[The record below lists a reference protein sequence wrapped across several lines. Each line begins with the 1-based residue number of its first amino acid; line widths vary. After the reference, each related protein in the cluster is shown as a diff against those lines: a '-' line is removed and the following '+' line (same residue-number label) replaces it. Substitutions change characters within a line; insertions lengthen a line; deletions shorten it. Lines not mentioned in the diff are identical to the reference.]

1 MEEKTKEELE
11 AEISKAMLAR
21 ISDFKEEADKL
32 TLEGVRRA
40 LEKDL
45 GLKKLSLDA
54 HKKFIKQCLDKF
66 YYGAEDIPKTE
77 EKVAEEPLLSEKEE
91 TSRECDDFQP
101 AADLKNSSSDVNEI
115 TKGSPALV
123 GEKNSDHESEKESLD
138 PEDDTDISEDAIKKA
153 IRKRAA
159 YLRSNL
165 QITLVKVRRLLEE
178 DLKLE
183 KNSLD
188 AYKKFIGS
196 EVDEILQSSET
207 VEATNGDKKEH
218 NKASNNKSTGKTN
231 RGAKKASKDSDS
243 SDSKDV
249 ISEDEESDEEVRRP
263 KKRPAQKIKTKA
275 SKKQKTSTEKKTS
288 ASGKKKPVEPDLEKS
303 DESDDEKSPEGNH
316 SESSSEEEDKK
327 RSDKPT
333 QVYGKK
339 VEHLKSIIK
348 SCGMGIPPS
357 VYKRAKQAPENK
369 REAFLIK
376 ELEEILEREGLST
389 NPSEKDIKSVKKKK
403 ERAKEL
409 EGIDMSNIVTSSRRR
424 TTSNYIPPP
433 KPKVESESDEDEENE
448 DEDDDNNEDSDDG
461 DSEVGHASEGSDE
474 EDAEEE
480 SD

>member
-1 MEEKTKEELE
+1 MEEKTEEELE
-11 AEISKAMLAR
+11 ADISRAMLAR

-66 YYGAEDIPKTE
+66 YYGAEDMSKTE

-91 TSRECDDFQP
+91 ASRELDDFQP
-101 AADLKNSSSDVNEI
+101 AADLKNSNSDINGTRE
-115 TKGSPALV
+115 GSPALV
-123 GEKNSDHESEKESLD
+123 GEETPDRETEKESLD
-138 PEDDTDISEDAIKKA
+138 PESDSDISEDAIKKA

-188 AYKKFIGS
+188 AYKKLIGS

-207 VEATNGDKKEH
+207 VESTNGDKKEH
-218 NKASNNKSTGKTN
+218 KKASNSKGTGKTK
-231 RGAKKASKDSDS
+231 RGAKKARDSDS
-243 SDSKDV
+243 SDSKDA
-249 ISEDEESDEEVRRP
+249 ISENEESDDEVRIP
-263 KKRPAQKIKTKA
+263 KKRPAKKINTKS

-288 ASGKKKPVEPDLEKS
+288 ASGKKKPVEPDLEKG
-303 DESDDEKSPEGNH
+303 DESGDGKYPEGSH
-316 SESSSEEEDKK
+316 SESSGEEEDKK
-327 RSDKPT
+327 KSEKPT

-357 VYKRAKQAPENK
+357 VYKRAKQAPESK
-369 REAFLIK
+369 REAFLIQ
-376 ELEEILEREGLST
+376 ELEEILDREGLST
-389 NPSEKDIKSVKKKK
+389 NPSEKDIKYVKKKK

-424 TTSNYIPPP
+424 TTSSCIPPP
-433 KPKVESESDEDEENE
+433 KPKIESDSDEDEENE
-448 DEDDDNNEDSDDG
+448 EDEDDDNSEDSDDG
-461 DSEVGHASEGSDE
+461 DSEGGHMSEGSDE
-474 EDAEEE
+474 EDVEEE